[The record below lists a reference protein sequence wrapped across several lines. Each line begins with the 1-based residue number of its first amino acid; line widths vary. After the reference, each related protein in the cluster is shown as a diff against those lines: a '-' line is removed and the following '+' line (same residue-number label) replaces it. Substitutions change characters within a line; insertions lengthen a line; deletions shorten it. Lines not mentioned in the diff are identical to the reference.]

1 MNSSWHWP
9 ACFFFNTLQELSTS
23 MFFFQWHYRNLAT
36 LKATTKKLI
45 SFSMVPPIHL
55 KSSGVRPKVVSVTF
69 LFHQIWHR
77 QKACCWNQ
85 QKKMQL
91 TCQYGL
97 TISSKPAVGSSITF
111 RHCVCLGACDRRFS
125 VVSCRDRGEYHDSL
139 KVDHKSR
146 FFDSG

>member
-1 MNSSWHWP
+1 
-9 ACFFFNTLQELSTS
+9 
-23 MFFFQWHYRNLAT
+23 
-36 LKATTKKLI
+36 
-45 SFSMVPPIHL
+45 MVPPIHL

-146 FFDSG
+146 FFDSGQNLYVNFTNNQCRVSFQIFQKRFCFCHKDDTNYEAKTKGGRVKCLV